1 MDLPKMLV
9 MKDEV
14 WAKELL
20 MQIDI
25 VSFPH
30 MLDKKAREKI
40 MKRIT
45 DMLPKLP
52 AEPPK
57 SAEEQYQAQLAR
69 MRGR

>member
-1 MDLPKMLV
+1 MLLL
-9 MKDEV
+9 KDQV
-14 WAKELL
+14 RAKELL

-30 MLDKKAREKI
+30 MMDKKEREAI
-40 MKRIT
+40 IKRIT
-45 DMLPKLP
+45 SKLPKTP
-52 AEPPK
+52 SEPQQ

>member
-1 MDLPKMLV
+1 
-9 MKDEV
+9 
-14 WAKELL
+14 